1 MPIPR
6 TPSERAGPVA
16 RRRSPRM
23 LPQMP
28 PTLCHSMRHARAT
41 ADTVQRT
48 AIHAA
53 QSSNGLVKRDL
64 GRAHGTDSTRTP
76 CSGHLTRAGAYS
88 R

>member
-1 MPIPR
+1 
-6 TPSERAGPVA
+6 
-16 RRRSPRM
+16 
-23 LPQMP
+23 
-28 PTLCHSMRHARAT
+28 MRHARAT

>member
-1 MPIPR
+1 MR
-6 TPSERAGPVA
+6 
-16 RRRSPRM
+16 
-23 LPQMP
+23 PQMP

-76 CSGHLTRAGAYS
+76 CSGHLTRVGAYS
-88 R
+88 REHFDAPRSSARHRLDFPRPS